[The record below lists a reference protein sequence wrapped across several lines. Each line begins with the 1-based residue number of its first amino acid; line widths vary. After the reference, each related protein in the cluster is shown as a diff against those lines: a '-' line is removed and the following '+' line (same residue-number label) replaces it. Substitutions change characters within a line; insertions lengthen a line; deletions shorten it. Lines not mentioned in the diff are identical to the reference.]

1 MFYTT
6 IIYVSLVDY
15 FKNPWNICLI
25 LLPYH
30 FYLFFLI
37 DRGYFKDPWNIIE
50 VIFFFMAFVSV
61 GMYGSK
67 EAYTRY
73 ITKKISEDKGQ
84 CN

>member
-1 MFYTT
+1 MYTIHDVCFYCWQRVREESVEHFKASYT
-6 IIYVSLVDY
+6 IITYVT
-15 FKNPWNICLI
+15 F
-25 LLPYH
+25 
-30 FYLFFLI
+30 I

-84 CN
+84 YN